1 MSNTEKFLGIDS
13 GALKQKCG
21 LLTAREI
28 VQQPKIW
35 GAVQALLEKSNN
47 EIVAFLEPL
56 IMDKNARIILT
67 GAGTSSFI
75 GECLAP
81 LMLNNLSQR
90 VEAISTTNLVSG
102 PQHYF
107 QKDVPT
113 LLVSFARS
121 GNSPESVAAVDL
133 ADQCV
138 DNIYHL
144 IITCNEDGQL
154 YKQSIDQKKSKVL
167 LLPNETHDRGF
178 AMTSSF
184 TSMLLSA
191 ASIFGVIDS
200 SAKSIA
206 AISNSTAALIN
217 DALPVLNNLVSRKFE
232 RVVYLGSNE
241 LKGLAQEA
249 ALKLL
254 ELSDGRVVGLF
265 DSPLGFR
272 HGPKT
277 VVNEK
282 TLIVLF
288 VSNDPYTRQYDLDL
302 LRELRTDNR
311 AGQVLVLSAKDDI
324 ANTAQDDSNIYVRG
338 LAAKNDLELALP
350 YVVFAQIFAFLQ
362 SLSLGIT
369 PDTPSMSG
377 TVNRVVKGV
386 TIYPFDNNVS
396 GKE

>member
-1 MSNTEKFLGIDS
+1 MSNNEKFLGIES
-13 GALKQKCG
+13 SVLESKSG

-28 VQQPKIW
+28 VQQPKVW
-35 GAVQALLEKSNN
+35 GDVQALLKKHND
-47 EIVAFLEPL
+47 EIAKFLKPL
-56 IMDKNARIILT
+56 IIDKNARIILT
-67 GAGTSSFI
+67 GAGTSAFI

-81 LMLNNLSQR
+81 LMLSSLGQR

-133 ADQCV
+133 ANQVV

-144 IITCNEDGQL
+144 IITCNEEGQL
-154 YKQSIDQKKSKVL
+154 YKQSINQKKSKVL

-191 ASIFGVIDS
+191 ASIFGVINS
-200 SAKSIA
+200 SEKSIA
-206 AISNSTAALIN
+206 AISSATAELIN
-217 DALPVLNNLVSRKFE
+217 DALPVLNNLVSKKFE

-254 ELSDGRVVGLF
+254 ELSDGQVVGLF

-288 VSNDPYTRQYDLDL
+288 VSNEPYTRQYDLDL
-302 LRELRTDNR
+302 LRELHADNR
-311 AGQVLVLSAKDDI
+311 AGQVLALSARDDI
-324 ANTAQDDSNIYVRG
+324 AKTVHEDSNIYLRG
-338 LAAKNDLELALP
+338 LATKNDVELALP

-362 SLSLGIT
+362 SLAFGIT
-369 PDTPSMSG
+369 PDTPSVSG

-386 TIYPFDNNVS
+386 TIYPLENNAFN
-396 GKE
+396 K

>member
-1 MSNTEKFLGIDS
+1 MSTEKYLGIAAS
-13 GALKQKCG
+13 ELETKSG

-35 GAVQALLEKSNN
+35 GDVQTLLENRAA
-47 EIVAFLEPL
+47 EIASFLKPL
-56 IMDKNARIILT
+56 IENKNARIILT
-67 GAGTSSFI
+67 GAGTSAFI

-81 LMLNNLSQR
+81 LMLNRLGQR

-102 PQHYF
+102 PQRYF

-121 GNSPESVAAVDL
+121 GNSPESVAAVNL
-133 ADQCV
+133 ADQNV
-138 DNIYHL
+138 KAIYHL
-144 IITCNEDGQL
+144 IITCNEEGQL
-154 YKQSIDQKKSKVL
+154 YKQSAQQKNSLVL

-184 TSMLLSA
+184 TSMFLSA
-191 ASIFGVIDS
+191 ASIFSVIDS
-200 SAKSIA
+200 SSTSIA
-206 AISNSTAALIN
+206 AIRTATTELLS
-217 DALPVLNNLVSRKFE
+217 DTLPVLNNLVSKKFE

-254 ELSDGRVVGLF
+254 ELSDGQVVGLF

-277 VVNEK
+277 IVNEK
-282 TLIVLF
+282 TLVVLF

-302 LRELRTDNR
+302 LRELRADNR
-311 AGQVLVLSAKDDI
+311 AGQVLALSAKDDI
-324 ANTAQDDSNIYVRG
+324 PASQQNSNVYLRG
-338 LAAKNDLELALP
+338 LTNKNDIELALP
-350 YVVFAQIFAFLQ
+350 YIVFAQMFAFLQ
-362 SLSLGIT
+362 SLALGIT

-386 TIYPFDNNVS
+386 TIYPLE
-396 GKE
+396 K

>member
-1 MSNTEKFLGIDS
+1 MSTEKYLGIAAS
-13 GALKQKCG
+13 ELATKSG

-35 GAVQALLEKSNN
+35 GDVQTLLENRAA
-47 EIVAFLEPL
+47 EIASFLKPL
-56 IMDKNARIILT
+56 IENKNARIILT
-67 GAGTSSFI
+67 GAGTSAFI

-81 LMLNNLSQR
+81 LMLNSLGQR

-102 PQHYF
+102 PQRYF

-121 GNSPESVAAVDL
+121 GNSPESVAAVNL
-133 ADQCV
+133 ADQNV
-138 DNIYHL
+138 KAIYHL
-144 IITCNEDGQL
+144 IITCNEEGQL
-154 YKQSIDQKKSKVL
+154 YKQSIHQKNSLVL

-184 TSMLLSA
+184 TSMFLSA
-191 ASIFGVIDS
+191 ASIFSVIEAS
-200 SAKSIA
+200 SNSIA
-206 AISNSTAALIN
+206 AIRAATTELLS
-217 DALPVLNNLVSRKFE
+217 DTLPVLNNLVSKKFE

-254 ELSDGRVVGLF
+254 ELSDGQVVGLF

-277 VVNEK
+277 IVNEK
-282 TLIVLF
+282 TLVVLF

-302 LRELRTDNR
+302 LRELRVDNR
-311 AGQVLVLSAKDDI
+311 AGQVLALTAKDDI
-324 ANTAQDDSNIYVRG
+324 PKSPENSNVYLRG
-338 LAAKNDLELALP
+338 LANKNDIELALP
-350 YVVFAQIFAFLQ
+350 YIVFAQMFAFLQ
-362 SLSLGIT
+362 SLALGIT

-386 TIYPFDNNVS
+386 TIYPLE
-396 GKE
+396 K

>member
-1 MSNTEKFLGIDS
+1 MSNVEKFLGIDS
-13 GALKQKCG
+13 SALEQKSG

-35 GAVQALLEKSNN
+35 GTVQALLEKSNN

-133 ADQCV
+133 AYQCI

-154 YKQSIDQKKSKVL
+154 YKQSIGQKKSKVL

-206 AISNSTAALIN
+206 AISNSTAELIN

-302 LRELRTDNR
+302 LRELRADNR

-324 ANTAQDDSNIYVRG
+324 ANTAQDNSNIYVRG
-338 LAAKNDLELALP
+338 LATKNDLELALP

-386 TIYPFDNNVS
+386 TIYPFDNKIS